1 MKNNQQLKGKII
13 EFIEI
18 LVLATICS
26 ILFIVLGGGHRCLTS
41 YAYSDIEF
49 HLNRIIGL
57 SSIINHPINYK
68 VFNQIGMGVNYFYPG
83 LTIFPAALLTKFT
96 HSVVKGFLTFLFL
109 LNVVSGM
116 IAYYSLKSVYK
127 NRFKATIFSTMFIFM
142 TYRALDIYRRFDIG
156 ECLAMTFM
164 LIVFSA
170 MYQII
175 VDQKNSWVKL
185 AIGMALVLYSH
196 LLSAI
201 IVSIMCGLM
210 LILNW
215 KNVKSWKFVIIQLC
229 KSGITTFTLGLGF
242 LLPYLQQ
249 TRLKINPPFIGN
261 LPSAALNMPDLFNN
275 SLNNTLGNSKQTV
288 VSLGIICLV
297 FLIIGLFKKH
307 ETPVEKSFYMLG
319 LFSVILST
327 KLFPWNLFQKHF
339 ALLQFPWRFLEVA
352 SVFLL
357 IYGVS
362 AVIDSKRTIFSLGI
376 VGCTVMLFYSSVV
389 NLENTAPA
397 KNIMNESRIN
407 KAMSYDNWDYFPQ
420 KAAYNLSIV
429 NHQFFDAKGK
439 QVSIKHWVTD
449 TDYVIKLNS
458 YKSSELNVP
467 VLYYYGTQAKM
478 NGKKLGVK
486 ASDRGTVELQS
497 VPQNGEI
504 KITSQYTK
512 FARTGQIISVI
523 SLLGLMALMIRSYFR
538 TKNY

>member
-1 MKNNQQLKGKII
+1 MKNNQQLKSKII

-18 LVLATICS
+18 LVIATICS
-26 ILFIVLGGGHRCLTS
+26 ILFIVLGRGHRCLTN

-57 SSIINHPINYK
+57 SNIINHPINYK

-83 LTIFPAALLTKFT
+83 LKIFPAALLIKFT
-96 HSVVKGFLTFLFL
+96 HSVVKGFLAFLFL
-109 LNVVSGM
+109 LNVISGM

-175 VDQKNSWVKL
+175 VDQKNSWGKL

-261 LPSAALNMPDLFNN
+261 LPSAALNMSDLFNN

-307 ETPVEKSFYMLG
+307 KTSVEKSFYMLG

-362 AVIDSKRTIFSLGI
+362 AVIDSKRMIFSLGI

-389 NLENTAPA
+389 NLENTASA
-397 KNIMNESRIN
+397 KNIMNESRID

-429 NHQFFDAKGK
+429 NHQFFNAKGK

-458 YKSSELNVP
+458 YKSSKLNVP
-467 VLYYYGTQAKM
+467 VLYYYGTQAKI
-478 NGKKLGVK
+478 NGKNTDVK
-486 ASDRGTVELQS
+486 VSNRGTVEIQN

-504 KITSQYTK
+504 EITSRYTK
-512 FARTGQIISVI
+512 FARIGQIISVI
-523 SLLGLMALMIRSYFR
+523 SLLGLMVLIIRNCFRTRSY
-538 TKNY
+538 

>member
-1 MKNNQQLKGKII
+1 MKNNQQLKSKII

-18 LVLATICS
+18 LVMATICS

-49 HLNRIIGL
+49 HLNRIISL
-57 SSIINHPINYK
+57 SNIINHPINYK
-68 VFNQIGMGVNYFYPG
+68 VFNQIGMGVNYFYPW
-83 LTIFPAALLTKFT
+83 LTVFPAALLIKFT
-96 HSVVKGFLTFLFL
+96 HSVVNGFLAFLFL
-109 LNVVSGM
+109 LNVISGI

-127 NRFKATIFSTMFIFM
+127 NRFKAIIFSTMFIFM
-142 TYRALDIYRRFDIG
+142 TYRTLDIYRRFDIG

-175 VDQKNSWVKL
+175 FDQKNSWVKL

-210 LILNW
+210 LILNL

-229 KSGITTFTLGLGF
+229 KSGITTLILGLGF

-261 LPSAALNMPDLFNN
+261 LPSAALNMSDLFNN
-275 SLNNTLGNSKQTV
+275 SLNNTLGDSKQTV
-288 VSLGIICLV
+288 VSLGIICLI

-307 ETPVEKSFYMLG
+307 ETAVEKSFYMLG

-420 KAAYNLSIV
+420 KAANNLSIV

-449 TDYVIKLNS
+449 TDYIIKLNS

-486 ASDRGTVELQS
+486 ASDRGTVELQN

>member
-1 MKNNQQLKGKII
+1 MKNNQQLKDKII

-261 LPSAALNMPDLFNN
+261 LPSAALNMSDLFNN

-327 KLFPWNLFQKHF
+327 KLFPWNLFQKYF

-449 TDYVIKLNS
+449 TDYIIKLNS

-512 FARTGQIISVI
+512 FARAGQIISVI
-523 SLLGLMALMIRSYFR
+523 SFFILMILIIRNYFR
-538 TKNY
+538 TRNY

>member
-1 MKNNQQLKGKII
+1 MKNNQQLKSKII

-18 LVLATICS
+18 LVIATICS
-26 ILFIVLGGGHRCLTS
+26 ILFIVLGGGHRCLTN

-57 SSIINHPINYK
+57 SNIINHPINYK

-83 LTIFPAALLTKFT
+83 LTIFPAALLIKFT
-96 HSVVKGFLTFLFL
+96 HSVVNGFLAFLFL
-109 LNVVSGM
+109 LNVVSGI
-116 IAYYSLKSVYK
+116 IAYYSLKSIYK

-142 TYRALDIYRRFDIG
+142 TYRTLDIYRRFDIG

-210 LILNW
+210 LILNL

-229 KSGITTFTLGLGF
+229 KSGITTLMLGLGF

-261 LPSAALNMPDLFNN
+261 LPSAALNMSDLFNN
-275 SLNNTLGNSKQTV
+275 SLNNTLGDSKQTV
-288 VSLGIICLV
+288 VSLGIICLI

-307 ETPVEKSFYMLG
+307 ETLVEKSFYMLG

-420 KAAYNLSIV
+420 KAVNNLSIV

-467 VLYYYGTQAKM
+467 VLYYYGTQAKL

-486 ASDRGTVELQS
+486 ASDRGTVELQN

-512 FARTGQIISVI
+512 FARTGQIISII

>member
-1 MKNNQQLKGKII
+1 MKNNQQLKSKII

-18 LVLATICS
+18 LVIATICS
-26 ILFIVLGGGHRCLTS
+26 ILFIVLGRGHRCLTN

-57 SSIINHPINYK
+57 SNIINHPINYK

-83 LTIFPAALLTKFT
+83 LTIFPAALLIKFT
-96 HSVVKGFLTFLFL
+96 HSVVKGFLAFLFL
-109 LNVVSGM
+109 LNVISGM

-175 VDQKNSWVKL
+175 VDQKNSWGKL

-261 LPSAALNMPDLFNN
+261 LPSAALNMSDLFNN

-307 ETPVEKSFYMLG
+307 KTSVEKSFYMLG

-362 AVIDSKRTIFSLGI
+362 AVIDSKRMIFSLGI

-389 NLENTAPA
+389 NLENTASA
-397 KNIMNESRIN
+397 KNIMNESRID

-429 NHQFFDAKGK
+429 NHQFFNAKGK

-458 YKSSELNVP
+458 YKSSKLNVP
-467 VLYYYGTQAKM
+467 VLYYYGTQAKI
-478 NGKKLGVK
+478 NGKNTDVK
-486 ASDRGTVELQS
+486 VSNRGTVEIQN

-504 KITSQYTK
+504 EITSRYTK
-512 FARTGQIISVI
+512 FARIGQIISVI
-523 SLLGLMALMIRSYFR
+523 SLLGLMVLIIRHCFRTRSY
-538 TKNY
+538 

>member
-1 MKNNQQLKGKII
+1 MKNNRQLKGKII

-18 LVLATICS
+18 LGIATICS
-26 ILFIVLGGGHRCLTS
+26 ILFIVLGGGQRCLTN

-57 SSIINHPINYK
+57 SNIINHPINYK

-83 LTIFPAALLTKFT
+83 LTIFPAALLIKFT

-261 LPSAALNMPDLFNN
+261 LPSAALNMSDLFNN

-397 KNIMNESRIN
+397 KNIMNESRIDN
-407 KAMSYDNWDYFPQ
+407 DNWDYFPQ

-429 NHQFFDAKGK
+429 NHQFFNAKGK
-439 QVSIKHWVTD
+439 PVSIKHWVTD

-523 SLLGLMALMIRSYFR
+523 SLFGLMALMIRSYFR

>member
-1 MKNNQQLKGKII
+1 MKNNQRLKSKII

-18 LVLATICS
+18 LVIATICS
-26 ILFIVLGGGHRCLTS
+26 ILFIVLGGGHRCLTN

-57 SSIINHPINYK
+57 SNIINHPINYK

-83 LTIFPAALLTKFT
+83 LMIFPATLLIKFT
-96 HSVVKGFLTFLFL
+96 HSIVNGFLAFLFL
-109 LNVVSGM
+109 LNVVSGI

-127 NRFKATIFSTMFIFM
+127 NRFKATIFSMMFIFM
-142 TYRALDIYRRFDIG
+142 TYRTLDIYRRFDIG

-175 VDQKNSWVKL
+175 VDQKNSWIKL

-210 LILNW
+210 LILNL

-229 KSGITTFTLGLGF
+229 KSGITTFMLGLGF

-261 LPSAALNMPDLFNN
+261 LPSAALNMSDLFNN
-275 SLNNTLGNSKQTV
+275 SLNNTLGDSKQTV
-288 VSLGIICLV
+288 VSLGIICLI

-362 AVIDSKRTIFSLGI
+362 AVIDSKKMIFSLGI

-389 NLENTAPA
+389 NLENTASA
-397 KNIMNESRIN
+397 KNIMNESRID

-429 NHQFFDAKGK
+429 NHQFFNAKGK
-439 QVSIKHWVTD
+439 PVSIKHWVTD
-449 TDYVIKLNS
+449 ADYVIKLNS
-458 YKSSELNVP
+458 YKSSKLNVP
-467 VLYYYGTQAKM
+467 VLYYYGTQAKID
-478 NGKKLGVK
+478 GKNANVK
-486 ASDRGTVELQS
+486 VSDRGTVEIQN

-504 KITSQYTK
+504 EITSRYTK
-512 FARTGQIISVI
+512 FARIGQIISVI
-523 SLLGLMALMIRSYFR
+523 SLLVLMVLIIRNCFRTRSY
-538 TKNY
+538 

>member
-261 LPSAALNMPDLFNN
+261 LPSAALNMSDLFNN

-449 TDYVIKLNS
+449 TDYIIKLNS

-486 ASDRGTVELQS
+486 ASDRGTVELQN

-523 SLLGLMALMIRSYFR
+523 SFFILMILIIRNYFR
-538 TKNY
+538 TRNY

>member
-1 MKNNQQLKGKII
+1 MKNNRQLKGKII

-18 LVLATICS
+18 LGIATICS
-26 ILFIVLGGGHRCLTS
+26 ILFIVLGGGQRCLTN

-57 SSIINHPINYK
+57 SNIINHPINYK

-83 LTIFPAALLTKFT
+83 LTIFPAALLIKFT

-127 NRFKATIFSTMFIFM
+127 NRFKATIFSTTFIFM

-261 LPSAALNMPDLFNN
+261 LPSAALNMSDLFNN
-275 SLNNTLGNSKQTV
+275 SLNNTLGDSKQTV
-288 VSLGIICLV
+288 VSLGIICLI

-307 ETPVEKSFYMLG
+307 ETLVEKSFYMLG

-362 AVIDSKRTIFSLGI
+362 VVIDSKRMIFSLGI

-420 KAAYNLSIV
+420 KAVNNLSIV

-467 VLYYYGTQAKM
+467 VLYYYGTQAKL

-486 ASDRGTVELQS
+486 ASDRGTVELQN

-512 FARTGQIISVI
+512 FARTGQIISII

>member
-1 MKNNQQLKGKII
+1 MKNNRQLKGKII

-57 SSIINHPINYK
+57 SNIINHPINYK

-83 LTIFPAALLTKFT
+83 LTIFPAALLIKFT

-109 LNVVSGM
+109 LNVVSGI

-261 LPSAALNMPDLFNN
+261 LPSAALNMSDLFNN
-275 SLNNTLGNSKQTV
+275 SLNNTLGDSKQVV

-307 ETPVEKSFYMLG
+307 KTSVEKSFYMLG

-327 KLFPWNLFQKHF
+327 KLFPWNLFQKYF

-420 KAAYNLSIV
+420 KAANNLSIV

-486 ASDRGTVELQS
+486 ASDRGTVELQN

>member
-1 MKNNQQLKGKII
+1 MKNNQQLKSKII

-18 LVLATICS
+18 LVIATICS
-26 ILFIVLGGGHRCLTS
+26 ILFIVLGRGHRCLTN

-57 SSIINHPINYK
+57 SNIINHPINYK

-83 LTIFPAALLTKFT
+83 LTIFPAALLIKFT
-96 HSVVKGFLTFLFL
+96 HSVVKGFLAFLFL
-109 LNVVSGM
+109 LNVISGM

-175 VDQKNSWVKL
+175 VDQKNSWGKL

-261 LPSAALNMPDLFNN
+261 LPSAALNMSDLFNN

-307 ETPVEKSFYMLG
+307 KTSVEKSFYMLG

-362 AVIDSKRTIFSLGI
+362 AVIDSKRMIFSLGI

-389 NLENTAPA
+389 NLENTASA
-397 KNIMNESRIN
+397 KNIMNESRID

-429 NHQFFDAKGK
+429 NHQFFNAKGK

-458 YKSSELNVP
+458 YKSSKLNVP

-523 SLLGLMALMIRSYFR
+523 SLFGLMALMIRSYFR

>member
-261 LPSAALNMPDLFNN
+261 LPSAALNMSDLFNN

-327 KLFPWNLFQKHF
+327 KLFPWNLFQKYF

-449 TDYVIKLNS
+449 TDYIIKLNS

-523 SLLGLMALMIRSYFR
+523 SFFILMILIIRNYFR
-538 TKNY
+538 TRNY

>member
-1 MKNNQQLKGKII
+1 MKNNRQLKGKII

-18 LVLATICS
+18 LGIATICS
-26 ILFIVLGGGHRCLTS
+26 ILFIVLGGGQRCLTN

-57 SSIINHPINYK
+57 SNIINHPINYK

-83 LTIFPAALLTKFT
+83 LTIFPAALLIKFT

-261 LPSAALNMPDLFNN
+261 LPSAALNMSDLFYW
-275 SLNNTLGNSKQTV
+275 K
-288 VSLGIICLV
+288 
-297 FLIIGLFKKH
+297 
-307 ETPVEKSFYMLG
+307 
-319 LFSVILST
+319 ST
-327 KLFPWNLFQKHF
+327 K
-339 ALLQFPWRFLEVA
+339 
-352 SVFLL
+352 
-357 IYGVS
+357 
-362 AVIDSKRTIFSLGI
+362 
-376 VGCTVMLFYSSVV
+376 C
-389 NLENTAPA
+389 
-397 KNIMNESRIN
+397 
-407 KAMSYDNWDYFPQ
+407 
-420 KAAYNLSIV
+420 SIE
-429 NHQFFDAKGK
+429 
-439 QVSIKHWVTD
+439 
-449 TDYVIKLNS
+449 YV
-458 YKSSELNVP
+458 
-467 VLYYYGTQAKM
+467 
-478 NGKKLGVK
+478 
-486 ASDRGTVELQS
+486 
-497 VPQNGEI
+497 
-504 KITSQYTK
+504 
-512 FARTGQIISVI
+512 
-523 SLLGLMALMIRSYFR
+523 
-538 TKNY
+538 

>member
-261 LPSAALNMPDLFNN
+261 LPSAALNMSDLFNN

-449 TDYVIKLNS
+449 TDYIIKLNS

-523 SLLGLMALMIRSYFR
+523 SLFGLMALMIRSYFR

>member
-1 MKNNQQLKGKII
+1 MKNNRQLKGKII

-18 LVLATICS
+18 LGIATICS
-26 ILFIVLGGGHRCLTS
+26 ILFIVLGGGQRCLTN

-57 SSIINHPINYK
+57 SNIINHPINYK

-83 LTIFPAALLTKFT
+83 LTIFPAALLIKFT

-261 LPSAALNMPDLFNN
+261 LPSAALNMSDLFNN

-397 KNIMNESRIN
+397 KNIMNESRID

-429 NHQFFDAKGK
+429 NHQFFNAKGK
-439 QVSIKHWVTD
+439 PVSIKHWVTD

-523 SLLGLMALMIRSYFR
+523 SLFGLMALMIRSYFR

>member
-1 MKNNQQLKGKII
+1 MKNNQQLKSKII

-18 LVLATICS
+18 LVIAMICS
-26 ILFIVLGGGHRCLTS
+26 ILFIVLGGGHRCLTN

-57 SSIINHPINYK
+57 SNIINHPINYK

-83 LTIFPAALLTKFT
+83 LTIFPAALLIKFT
-96 HSVVKGFLTFLFL
+96 HSVVKGFLAFLFL

-175 VDQKNSWVKL
+175 VDQKNSWGKL
-185 AIGMALVLYSH
+185 AIGIALVLYSH

-242 LLPYLQQ
+242 LLPYFQQ

-261 LPSAALNMPDLFNN
+261 LPSAALNMSDLFNN

-307 ETPVEKSFYMLG
+307 KTSVEKSFYMLG

-362 AVIDSKRTIFSLGI
+362 AVIDSKRMIFSLGI

-397 KNIMNESRIN
+397 KNIMNESRID

-429 NHQFFDAKGK
+429 NHQFFNAKGK
-439 QVSIKHWVTD
+439 PVSIKHWVTD

-458 YKSSELNVP
+458 YKSSKLNVP
-467 VLYYYGTQAKM
+467 VLYYYGTQAEID
-478 NGKKLGVK
+478 GKNANVK
-486 ASDRGTVELQS
+486 VSYRGTVEIQN
-497 VPQNGEI
+497 VPQNGI
-504 KITSQYTK
+504 IRISNNYTK
-512 FARTGQIISVI
+512 TARIGQIIS
-523 SLLGLMALMIRSYFR
+523 LLTLIGIIIGSFIKRFLI
-538 TKNY
+538 

>member
-1 MKNNQQLKGKII
+1 MKNNRQLKDKII

-57 SSIINHPINYK
+57 SNIINHPINYK

-83 LTIFPAALLTKFT
+83 LTIFPAALLIKFT

-109 LNVVSGM
+109 LNVVSGI

-261 LPSAALNMPDLFNN
+261 LPSAALNMSDLFNN
-275 SLNNTLGNSKQTV
+275 SLNNTLGNSKQVV

-307 ETPVEKSFYMLG
+307 KTSVEKSFYMLG

-420 KAAYNLSIV
+420 KAANNLSIV

-439 QVSIKHWVTD
+439 QVSINHWVTD

-467 VLYYYGTQAKM
+467 VLYYYGTQAKL

-486 ASDRGTVELQS
+486 ASDRGTVELQN

-512 FARTGQIISVI
+512 FARTGQIISII

>member
-261 LPSAALNMPDLFNN
+261 LPSAALNMSDLFNN

-420 KAAYNLSIV
+420 KAAYNLNIV

-449 TDYVIKLNS
+449 TDYIIKLNS

-512 FARTGQIISVI
+512 FARAGQIISVI
-523 SLLGLMALMIRSYFR
+523 SFFILMILIIRNYFR
-538 TKNY
+538 TRNY

>member
-1 MKNNQQLKGKII
+1 MKNNRQLKSKII

-18 LVLATICS
+18 IVIAIVCS

-41 YAYSDIEF
+41 YANSDIEF
-49 HLNRIIGL
+49 HLNRIIGV
-57 SSIINHPINYK
+57 SNIINHPINYK
-68 VFNQIGMGVNYFYPG
+68 VFNQIGMGVNYFYPW
-83 LTIFPAALLTKFT
+83 LTIFPAALLVKAM
-96 HSVVKGFLTFLFL
+96 HSVVNGFLVFLFL
-109 LNVVSGM
+109 LNVVSGI

-142 TYRALDIYRRFDIG
+142 TYRILDIYRRFDIG

-170 MYQII
+170 VYQII
-175 VDQKNSWVKL
+175 VDQKNSWIKL
-185 AIGMALVLYSH
+185 AIGMTLVLYSH

-229 KSGITTFTLGLGF
+229 KSGITTFMLGLGF
-242 LLPYLQQ
+242 LLPYFQQ
-249 TRLKINPPFIGN
+249 MDLKINPPFLGN
-261 LPSAALNMPDLFNN
+261 LPSAALNASDLFNN
-275 SLNNTLGNSKQTV
+275 SLNNTLGDNKQTV
-288 VSLGIICLV
+288 VSLGIVCLI
-297 FLIIGLFKKH
+297 FLVIGLFKKH
-307 ETPVEKSFYMLG
+307 ETSVDKTFYLLG

-352 SVFLL
+352 SEFLL

-362 AVIDSKRTIFSLGI
+362 AVIDSKRIIFSLGI
-376 VGCTVMLFYSSVV
+376 VGCTVMLFCSSVV
-389 NLENTAPA
+389 NLENTALA
-397 KNIMNESRIN
+397 KNIMNKSRIN
-407 KAMSYDNWDYFPQ
+407 TTMSYDNWDYFPQ

-429 NHQFFDAKGK
+429 NHQFFDTKGN
-439 QVSIKHWVTD
+439 QVSIKHWVTN

-458 YKSSELNVP
+458 YNSSKLNVP
-467 VLYYYGTQAKM
+467 VLYYYGTQAKV

-486 ASDRGTVELQS
+486 VSDRGTVELQN
-497 VPQNGEI
+497 VPQNGKI
-504 KITSQYTK
+504 KITSRYTK
-512 FARTGQIISVI
+512 FARIGQIISVS
-523 SLLGLMALMIRSYFR
+523 SLFILMILIIRNYFR
-538 TKNY
+538 TRSY

>member
-261 LPSAALNMPDLFNN
+261 LPSAALNMSDLFNN

-449 TDYVIKLNS
+449 TDYIIKLNS

-486 ASDRGTVELQS
+486 ASDRGTVELQN

>member
-1 MKNNQQLKGKII
+1 MKNNQQLKSKII

-18 LVLATICS
+18 LVIATICS
-26 ILFIVLGGGHRCLTS
+26 ILFIVLGRGHRCLTN

-57 SSIINHPINYK
+57 SNIINHPINYK

-83 LTIFPAALLTKFT
+83 LTIFPAALLIKFT
-96 HSVVKGFLTFLFL
+96 HSVVKGFLAFLFL
-109 LNVVSGM
+109 LNVISGM

-175 VDQKNSWVKL
+175 VDQKNSWGKL

-261 LPSAALNMPDLFNN
+261 LPSAALNMSDLFNN

-389 NLENTAPA
+389 NLENTASA
-397 KNIMNESRIN
+397 KNIMNESRID

-429 NHQFFDAKGK
+429 NHQFFNAKGK

-458 YKSSELNVP
+458 YKSSKLNVP
-467 VLYYYGTQAKM
+467 VLYYYGTQAKI
-478 NGKKLGVK
+478 NGKNTDVK
-486 ASDRGTVELQS
+486 VSNRGTVEIQN

-504 KITSQYTK
+504 EITSRYTK
-512 FARTGQIISVI
+512 FARIGQIISVI
-523 SLLGLMALMIRSYFR
+523 SLLGLMVLIIRNCFRTRSY
-538 TKNY
+538 

>member
-1 MKNNQQLKGKII
+1 MKNNRQLKGKII

-18 LVLATICS
+18 LVLTTICS

-57 SSIINHPINYK
+57 SNIINHPINYK

-83 LTIFPAALLTKFT
+83 LTIFPAALLIKFT

-109 LNVVSGM
+109 LNVVSGI

-261 LPSAALNMPDLFNN
+261 LPSAALNMSDLFNN
-275 SLNNTLGNSKQTV
+275 SLNNTLGDSKQVV

-307 ETPVEKSFYMLG
+307 KTSVEKSFYMLG

-327 KLFPWNLFQKHF
+327 KLFPWNLFQKYF

-420 KAAYNLSIV
+420 KAANNLSIV

-486 ASDRGTVELQS
+486 ASDRGTVELQN

>member
-261 LPSAALNMPDLFNN
+261 LPSAALNMSDLFNN

-449 TDYVIKLNS
+449 TDYIIKLNS

-486 ASDRGTVELQS
+486 ASDRGTVELQN

-512 FARTGQIISVI
+512 FARTGQIISII

>member
-261 LPSAALNMPDLFNN
+261 LPSAALNMSDLFNN

-327 KLFPWNLFQKHF
+327 KLFPWNLFQKYF

-449 TDYVIKLNS
+449 TDYIIKLNS

-512 FARTGQIISVI
+512 FARAGQIISVI
-523 SLLGLMALMIRSYFR
+523 SFFILMILIIRNYFR
-538 TKNY
+538 TRNY

>member
-109 LNVVSGM
+109 LNVVSGI

-261 LPSAALNMPDLFNN
+261 LPSAALNMSDLFNN

-327 KLFPWNLFQKHF
+327 KLFPWNLFQKYF

-449 TDYVIKLNS
+449 TDYIIKLNS

-486 ASDRGTVELQS
+486 ASDRGTVELQN

-523 SLLGLMALMIRSYFR
+523 SFFILMILIIRNYFR
-538 TKNY
+538 TRNY

>member
-1 MKNNQQLKGKII
+1 MKNNQQLKSKII

-18 LVLATICS
+18 LVIATICS

-57 SSIINHPINYK
+57 SNIINHPINYK

-83 LTIFPAALLTKFT
+83 LTIFPAALLIKFT
-96 HSVVKGFLTFLFL
+96 HSVVNGFLAFLFL
-109 LNVVSGM
+109 LNVVSGI

-261 LPSAALNMPDLFNN
+261 LPSAALNMSDLFNN

-327 KLFPWNLFQKHF
+327 KLFPWNLFQKYF

-449 TDYVIKLNS
+449 TDYIIKLNS

-512 FARTGQIISVI
+512 FARAGQIISVI
-523 SLLGLMALMIRSYFR
+523 SFFILMILIIRNYFR
-538 TKNY
+538 TRNY

>member
-1 MKNNQQLKGKII
+1 MKNNRQLKGKII

-18 LVLATICS
+18 LVLTTICS

-83 LTIFPAALLTKFT
+83 LTIFPAALLIKFT

-175 VDQKNSWVKL
+175 VDQKNSWIKL

-261 LPSAALNMPDLFNN
+261 LPSAALNMSDLFNN
-275 SLNNTLGNSKQTV
+275 SLNNTLGDSKQVV

-307 ETPVEKSFYMLG
+307 KTSVEKSFYMLG

-327 KLFPWNLFQKHF
+327 KLFPWNLFQKYF

-420 KAAYNLSIV
+420 KAANNLSIV

-486 ASDRGTVELQS
+486 ASDRGTVELQN

>member
-261 LPSAALNMPDLFNN
+261 LPSAALNMSDLFNN

-449 TDYVIKLNS
+449 TDYIIKLNS

>member
-261 LPSAALNMPDLFNN
+261 LPSAALNMSDLFNN

-458 YKSSELNVP
+458 YKSSKLNVP

-486 ASDRGTVELQS
+486 ASDRGTVELQN